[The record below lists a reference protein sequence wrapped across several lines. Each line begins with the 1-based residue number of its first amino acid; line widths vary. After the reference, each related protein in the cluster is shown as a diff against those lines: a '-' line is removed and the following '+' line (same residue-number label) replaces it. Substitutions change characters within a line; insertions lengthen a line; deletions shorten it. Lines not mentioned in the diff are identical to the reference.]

1 MRVSEV
7 ARLDS
12 LLNGRD
18 RGGWA
23 GEAASTGPSVVS
35 FAGLGGHYSRQDET
49 RVESSCCPTINQ
61 KETPSRVSPGR
72 GVVRGG
78 GIRPVVS

>member
-1 MRVSEV
+1 MQCVGGREMSQLPCGHWTHRLPHRALQHANSTSKMRVSEV

-49 RVESSCCPTINQ
+49 
-61 KETPSRVSPGR
+61 
-72 GVVRGG
+72 
-78 GIRPVVS
+78 

>member
-49 RVESSCCPTINQ
+49 
-61 KETPSRVSPGR
+61 
-72 GVVRGG
+72 
-78 GIRPVVS
+78 